1 MDPRHAGHFRTL
13 FSAAV
18 RKKSHLTVYSQKLQ
32 MPFSHH
38 ALCCQSTGPKPR
50 RLQGTL
56 AEVKWDVARETTSRP
71 LTEVTTLK
79 LWKQLVFSLVL
90 VAVAFVTWSW
100 AYPGAHD
107 VLIRNGLERISL
119 FAPDADGEG
128 KASAGAPG
136 AGASGRPRGGREAI
150 VIVAPVSEG
159 LVNDQLTAI
168 GTGQA
173 VRSVS
178 VRTLVS
184 GQIVDIPVRPGGK
197 VDRGDVLIRLDAA
210 QEELAVERAKL
221 TVKDAQA
228 KVDRLQ
234 SLVASSAASSVE
246 ADQAQNAL
254 DAAEVALREAELN
267 LARRTVTAPISGSLG
282 ILAVNAGDY
291 VTSQSEIASIDDRSQ
306 ILVEFFVPERFASG
320 MEVGKQVVA
329 TASSRPGERFTGTIS
344 AVDNRVDEA
353 SRTLRVRAQIANP
366 DDTLRAGMSFEVS
379 IRFEGDR
386 WPAVDPLAVQW
397 DSAGA
402 YVWKIADSKASRVDV
417 AIIQRNS
424 DSVLVKAD
432 LASGDEVVTEGVQS
446 VRPGAT
452 VRIVGGSQQPDN
464 SQAPDGAGEEPTAQR
479 SSTGKTGSG
488 SGA

>member
-18 RKKSHLTVYSQKLQ
+18 QKKSHLTVYSQKLQ

-136 AGASGRPRGGREAI
+136 SWGFRPSTRRAGGDRYRRAGQRRWSTTR
-150 VIVAPVSEG
+150 
-159 LVNDQLTAI
+159 LTAI

-291 VTSQSEIASIDDRSQ
+291 VTSQSEIASIDDRSE

-329 TASSRPGERFTGTIS
+329 TAISRPGERFTGTIS

-353 SRTLRVRAQIANP
+353 SRTLRVRARSPIPMTRCAQACP
-366 DDTLRAGMSFEVS
+366 
-379 IRFEGDR
+379 
-386 WPAVDPLAVQW
+386 
-397 DSAGA
+397 
-402 YVWKIADSKASRVDV
+402 SR
-417 AIIQRNS
+417 
-424 DSVLVKAD
+424 
-432 LASGDEVVTEGVQS
+432 
-446 VRPGAT
+446 
-452 VRIVGGSQQPDN
+452 
-464 SQAPDGAGEEPTAQR
+464 
-479 SSTGKTGSG
+479 
-488 SGA
+488 